1 MKVLDKISEEELNEM
16 ERSYLSDE
24 EFKEIAINMLHNSGK
39 DWMERIS
46 MKK

>member
-1 MKVLDKISEEELNEM
+1 MKELDKISEEELNEM

-24 EFKEIAINMLHNSGK
+24 EFKEIVINMLHNSGK
-39 DWMERIS
+39 ERMERTS